1 MFKKLSTSLLI
12 VLAYVLYSCTSAVRQ
27 EIAILPTPVN
37 LMEQSV
43 SFVFRDEMK
52 NVKPAD
58 ILRMAICHSTR

>member
-1 MFKKLSTSLLI
+1 MFKKLSASLLK

-52 NVKPAD
+52 NTSC
-58 ILRMAICHSTR
+58 L

>member
-12 VLAYVLYSCTSAVRQ
+12 VLAYVLYSCTSADRQ

-52 NVKPAD
+52 NTSC
-58 ILRMAICHSTR
+58 L

>member
-37 LMEQSV
+37 FNGTV
-43 SFVFRDEMK
+43 SQFC
-52 NVKPAD
+52 
-58 ILRMAICHSTR
+58 L

>member
-43 SFVFRDEMK
+43 SFVFRDEI
-52 NVKPAD
+52 PAYREKD
-58 ILRMAICHSTR
+58 CEAC

>member
-1 MFKKLSTSLLI
+1 MFKKLSTSLLMI

-52 NVKPAD
+52 NTSC
-58 ILRMAICHSTR
+58 L